1 MQRYLASH
9 SPCGENHIMTT
20 SYPTRGSFASDFT
33 EDSDQSSANSFD
45 IRDHLD
51 KLEPGKGKNKYTC
64 PVCEGRNLSVAPKTG
79 AFKCWSGDC
88 STADIRE
95 AIRPLA
101 EFLAERKGER
111 PARQARKPK
120 AKKKEYPPAPIP
132 HGAKLLRLPAPG
144 QSPQPEQLKDAPRR
158 VPHNALQITYEY
170 SPTQKVVRYEWPD
183 ATNPKGRDK
192 TYSQFHIDPDGQKD
206 WTKGDAPWPAYRIDE
221 VVELLKT
228 VPDAE
233 PIIILMPEGEHNV
246 DIARSIGIAGL
257 TLQGSE
263 WSDLETQKM
272 LEALRATG
280 KNVSIAKLRDNDDTG
295 IKKE

>member
-1 MQRYLASH
+1 
-9 SPCGENHIMTT
+9 MTT
-20 SYPTRGSFASDFT
+20 SYPTGENSASDFP
-33 EDSDQSSANSFD
+33 EDSDKSSANSFD

-111 PARQARKPK
+111 PPQIARKPK

-158 VPHNALQITYEY
+158 VPRNALQTTYEY

-183 ATNPKGRDK
+183 PTNPKGRNK
-192 TYSQFHIDPDGQKD
+192 TYSQFHIDLNGKKD
-206 WTKGDAPWPAYRIDE
+206 WTKGDAPWSAYRIDE

-233 PIIILMPEGEHNV
+233 PVVIPMLEGENNV
-246 DIARSIGIAGL
+246 EIARRIRLAAL
-257 TLQGSE
+257 TLQGSN
-263 WSDLETQKM
+263 WSDREIQKM
-272 LEALRATG
+272 LETLRATG
-280 KNVSIAKLRDNDDTG
+280 KNVSIGVLRDNDDTG
-295 IKKE
+295 I